1 VVSVMMDTI
10 KIGRK
15 FQMVLPAK
23 IRKAMNISEGDE
35 IIIKTSGNTIV
46 LIPKP
51 KQYAK
56 HLHGLHQ
63 DIWKGQDPDSYIRE
77 QRDAWPD

>member
-1 VVSVMMDTI
+1 MIDTI

-15 FQMVLPAK
+15 SQMVLPAK
-23 IRKAMNISEGDE
+23 IRKEMNISEGDE
-35 IIIKTSGNTIV
+35 LIIKTSGNTIV

-63 DIWKGQDPDSYIRE
+63 NIWNGQDPDSYIRE
-77 QRDAWPD
+77 QRDTWPD